1 MVLCTNAMEFL
12 TDPRCA
18 FREVYRV
25 LKPRGA
31 VHLSFLSKDAYGPPV
46 LREREAGYWANFSD
60 AQKM

>member
-1 MVLCTNAMEFL
+1 MEFL